1 MIFSGINNS
10 ATTMR
15 RQSGQTMTEYILV
28 CLLVAMV
35 LLYPFEGRPLFMLV
49 VDALRTM
56 HSGYMAG
63 ISVYTYP
70 F

>member
-1 MIFSGINNS
+1 MNKRPLAKPFFKQC
-10 ATTMR
+10 A
-15 RQSGQTMTEYILV
+15 GQVMAEYVIV

-35 LLYPFEGRPLFMLV
+35 LIYPFDGRPLFMLV
-49 VDALRTM
+49 VEALRSM

-63 ISVYTYP
+63 VSVYAYP

>member
-1 MIFSGINNS
+1 M
-10 ATTMR
+10 MR
-15 RQSGQTMTEYILV
+15 GGMRQALAAQKGQVMAEYVIV

-35 LLYPFEGRPLFMLV
+35 LVYPFDGRPLYMLV
-49 VDALRTM
+49 VDALRSM

-63 ISVYTYP
+63 ISVYAYP

>member
-1 MIFSGINNS
+1 MMSGKQREKNI
-10 ATTMR
+10 R
-15 RQSGQTMTEYILV
+15 RESGQTMTEYLLV
-28 CLLVAMV
+28 CLLVALV
-35 LLYPFEGRPLFMLV
+35 LIYPVDGRPLFMLV

-63 ISVYTYP
+63 ISVYAYP

>member
-1 MIFSGINNS
+1 MMRDGMHGSS
-10 ATTMR
+10 TT
-15 RQSGQTMTEYILV
+15 QKGQVMAEYVIV

-35 LLYPFEGRPLFMLV
+35 LVYPFDGRPLYMLV
-49 VDALRTM
+49 VEALRSM

-63 ISVYTYP
+63 ISVYAYP